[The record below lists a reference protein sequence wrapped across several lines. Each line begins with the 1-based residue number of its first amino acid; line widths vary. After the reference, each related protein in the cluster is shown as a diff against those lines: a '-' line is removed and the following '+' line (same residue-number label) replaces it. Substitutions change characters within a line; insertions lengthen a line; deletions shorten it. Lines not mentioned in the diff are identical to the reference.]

1 MSKLRVVFM
10 GTPDFAVP
18 CLDRLVAAGHAVAA
32 VVTQPD
38 RPKGRGG
45 KLTASPVKVAAAG
58 YGLAVLQPEKIGTAE
73 FMATLAAL
81 EPAVIVVVAFGQ
93 FLPRGMLALPPMGC
107 VNVHASLLP
116 RYRGAAPIHW
126 AVMNGETTTGVT
138 TMYMDTG
145 MDNGDMILKA
155 EVSIGPDDTT
165 GEVHDRLKVLGAG
178 LLAETLARMAA
189 GTAPRTP
196 QDGAAATFAPLLTRA
211 VERIDWTRPAAA
223 VHNRV
228 RGLNPWPGAYC
239 LHAGRVLK
247 VWRSELLTTEAGG
260 GEPGRVV
267 AAGDDGAV
275 VATGAGAVRLLEVQP
290 ENRRRMGM
298 GEFVRGYGLT
308 VGETF
313 A

>member
-45 KLTASPVKVAAAG
+45 KLTASPVKAAAAG

-275 VATGAGAVRLLEVQP
+275 VATGDGAVRLIEVQP

>member
-1 MSKLRVVFM
+1 MSRLCAVFM

-18 CLDRLVAAGHAVAA
+18 CLDRLVADGHDVAA

-45 KLTASPVKVAAAG
+45 KLAASPVKAAAAG
-58 YGLAVLQPEKIGTAE
+58 YGLPVLQPEKIRAAE
-73 FMATLAAL
+73 FMAALAML
-81 EPAVIVVVAFGQ
+81 KPAVIVVVAFGQ
-93 FLPRGMLALPPMGC
+93 FLPREMLALPPLGC

-155 EVSIGPDDTT
+155 ATAIGPDDTT
-165 GEVHDRLKVLGAG
+165 GEVHDRLKVLGAE
-178 LLAETLARMAA
+178 LLARTLAALA
-189 GTAPRTP
+189 DGTAPRAP

-211 VERIDWTRPAAA
+211 AERIDWRRPAAA
-223 VHNRV
+223 VHNQV

-239 LHAGRVLK
+239 LHAGKVLK
-247 VWRSELLTTEAGG
+247 VWRSELAAAGG

-267 AAGDDGAV
+267 AAGEDGAV
-275 VATGAGAVRLLEVQP
+275 VATGAGAVRLTEVQP
-290 ENRRRMGM
+290 ENRRRMAM

-308 VGETF
+308 VGETLT
-313 A
+313 